1 MAARPTN
8 KQRDDMT
15 KLGSDWKV
23 PQKSH
28 GKKRDPGEVAKDL
41 EKEFMETAQRLLEN
55 KTPFGHTRGAAKSTH
70 DDHPAHGTEAHVT
83 KAARGISGRS
93 IRNAFY
99 LCNR

>member
-15 KLGSDWKV
+15 KLGADWNV
-23 PQKSH
+23 PQKSWAR
-28 GKKRDPGEVAKDL
+28 KNPGEVAKDL
-41 EKEFMETAQRLLEN
+41 EKKFMETAHRLLEN

-93 IRNAFY
+93 IRNTF
-99 LCNR
+99 